1 MFSRVIPSLLLFLAA
16 TTFVVPVPPAWA
28 ERIWDSELK
37 RYLTDQESTHSEVFM
52 TEEEA
57 VKLML
62 PKSER
67 VRKEILRLSPDQKKL
82 VEERIGWKF
91 PEEEF
96 EVYVGQTGAKVD
108 GYAMVHNTIGKHKH
122 MTYMVGADPR
132 GFCTDVELMV
142 FREARGSEVGRKR
155 FNSQYEGKTVLDP
168 IRINKDIINI
178 SGATMSVRSISAGVK
193 RVLVLIDEFYLK
205 PNGLGSD
212 TMAARKAEKGFFE
225 SLFGD

>member
-1 MFSRVIPSLLLFLAA
+1 MSGYLRLPVAVALPLIFLFSALSEAK
-16 TTFVVPVPPAWA
+16 A
-28 ERIWDSELK
+28 ERIWDSELR
-37 RYLTDQESTHSEVFM
+37 RYLTEEEMTHAEVFM
-52 TEEEA
+52 SEEEA
-57 VKLML
+57 VKIML
-62 PKSER
+62 PKSQR
-67 VRKEILRLSPDQKKL
+67 IRKEMLRLSQEKKEL
-82 VEERIGWKF
+82 VEQRIGWRF
-91 PEEEF
+91 PEDSF
-96 EVYVGQTGAKVD
+96 EVYIGETADKVD

-122 MTYMVGADPR
+122 MTYMVGTDPR
-132 GFCTDVELMV
+132 GYCTDVELLV

-155 FNSQYEGKTVLDP
+155 FNSQYERKTVLDP

>member
-1 MFSRVIPSLLLFLAA
+1 MLSDMSFFHRFVAPVLACSFLAI
-16 TTFVVPVPPAWA
+16 PAWA
-28 ERIWDSELK
+28 ERVWDSELK
-37 RYLTDQESTHSEVFM
+37 RYLTEEELTHAEVFM

-57 VKLML
+57 VKIML
-62 PKSER
+62 PKSQR
-67 VRKEILRLSPDQKKL
+67 IRKEMLRLSQEKKEM
-82 VEERIGWKF
+82 VEQRIGWKF
-91 PEEEF
+91 PEDSF
-96 EVYVGQTGAKVD
+96 EVYIGETADKVD

-122 MTYMVGADPR
+122 MTYVVGADPM
-132 GFCTDVELMV
+132 GYCTDVELLV

>member
-1 MFSRVIPSLLLFLAA
+1 MSRYLRLPVAVALPLIVLLSALSEARA
-16 TTFVVPVPPAWA
+16 D
-28 ERIWDSELK
+28 RIWDSELK
-37 RYLTDQESTHSEVFM
+37 RYLTEQEMNHAEVFM
-52 TEEEA
+52 SEEEA
-57 VKLML
+57 VKIML
-62 PKSER
+62 PKSQR
-67 VRKEILRLSPDQKKL
+67 IRKEVLRLSPDQKAL
-82 VEERIGWKF
+82 VESRIGWKF
-91 PEEEF
+91 PEEDF
-96 EVYVGQTGAKVD
+96 EIYIGETGATVD

-122 MTYMVGADPR
+122 MTYMVGADP
-132 GFCTDVELMV
+132 GGSCTDVELLV

-205 PNGLGSD
+205 PLGRGSD
-212 TMAARKAEKGFFE
+212 TMAARPAEKGFFG